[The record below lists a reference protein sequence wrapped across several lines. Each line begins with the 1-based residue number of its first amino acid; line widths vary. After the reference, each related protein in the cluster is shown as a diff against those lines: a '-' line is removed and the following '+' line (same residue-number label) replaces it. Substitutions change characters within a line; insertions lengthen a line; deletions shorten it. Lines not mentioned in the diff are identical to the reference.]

1 MPDVEL
7 LKAALVKAGEVA
19 MRHFGN
25 SLEQWNKPDG
35 SLLTAADLAVNE
47 TLHAMLTSA
56 RPDYGWLSEEGP
68 TDKTR
73 TQKSQCWILDPIDGT
88 RSFAAARHEWCIGLC
103 LAQNGRPVISGVL
116 HPSTHKLF
124 LAERGKGTT
133 LNGAPLRVKDGA
145 GLQGATLA
153 ARSAARKRV
162 EGAGFHALDVI
173 HTPQIARLAML
184 AAGEVDAVLSFG
196 WKHDWDLAP
205 GALLVTEAGGI
216 VSDER
221 GHEMIFNGPKAE
233 QFGLVAAGP
242 QRHAAVM
249 NFMEKA

>member
-1 MPDVEL
+1 MS
-7 LKAALVKAGEVA
+7 
-19 MRHFGN
+19 HFGK
-25 SLEQWNKPDG
+25 SFEQWNKPDG

-68 TDKTR
+68 ADESR
-73 TQKSQCWILDPIDGT
+73 TQKSLCWILDPIDGT
-88 RSFAAARHEWCIGLC
+88 RSFAAARHEWCVGLC
-103 LAQNGRPVISGVL
+103 LAQNGKPIVAGVL

-133 LNGAPLRVKDGA
+133 LNGATLRVKDGA

-153 ARSAARKRV
+153 ARGAARKRV
-162 EGAGFHALDVI
+162 EGAEFEALDVI

-184 AAGEVDAVLSFG
+184 AAGEVDTVLSFG

-216 VSDER
+216 VSNEK

-249 NFMEKA
+249 EFMAKA

>member
-1 MPDVEL
+1 MQDVEL
-7 LKAALVKAGEVA
+7 LKAALVRAGEVA
-19 MRHFGN
+19 MSHFGK
-25 SLEQWNKPDG
+25 SFEQWNKPDG

-47 TLHAMLTSA
+47 TLHGMLTST

-68 TDKTR
+68 ADESR
-73 TQKSQCWILDPIDGT
+73 TQKSLCWILDPIDGT

-103 LAQNGRPVISGVL
+103 LAQNGKPVIAGVL

-124 LAERGKGTT
+124 FAERGKGTT
-133 LNGAPLRVKDGA
+133 LNGATLRVKDGA

-153 ARSAARKRV
+153 ARGAARKRV
-162 EGAGFHALDVI
+162 EGAEFEALDVI

-184 AAGEVDAVLSFG
+184 AAGEVDTVLSFG

-205 GALLVTEAGGI
+205 GALLVTEAGGL
-216 VSDER
+216 VSNEQ
-221 GHEMIFNGPKAE
+221 GHEMIFNGPRAE

-249 NFMEKA
+249 EFMEKA